1 MFPCAMPP
9 SLASLLGMHEAG
21 TRIISVGSK
30 VGHPEVNPDAPL
42 LEQYQAGSAAYWIAI
57 YCKRK
62 RDASRVRS
70 TDS

>member
-1 MFPCAMPP
+1 
-9 SLASLLGMHEAG
+9 MHEAG